1 MGESDGE
8 DADSPAALAQTRSAS
23 DANALATE
31 GQAGGE
37 AEKMSLKIQLAFKQ
51 AKASKLAALAAPTE

>member
-8 DADSPAALAQTRSAS
+8 DADSPDALAQTRSAS

-37 AEKMSLKIQLAFKQ
+37 AGMLSLKIQLAFKHK
-51 AKASKLAALAAPTE
+51 KAAKLAALAAPTE